1 MNRGACII
9 TYTIFWGGFR
19 NYYKQN
25 IPQSPSQ
32 VIKAPTL
39 VCFLEGYSYLLEG
52 SRVSPEC
59 IRAFCF

>member
-25 IPQSPSQ
+25 TPQSPSQ
-32 VIKAPTL
+32 VIEAPTL

-52 SRVSPEC
+52 
-59 IRAFCF
+59 